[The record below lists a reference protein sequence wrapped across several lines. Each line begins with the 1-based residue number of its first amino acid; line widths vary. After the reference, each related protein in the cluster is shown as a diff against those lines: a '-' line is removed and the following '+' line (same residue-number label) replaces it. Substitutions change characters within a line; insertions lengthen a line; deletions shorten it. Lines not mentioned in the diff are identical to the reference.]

1 MTKIYMFRDD
11 TLTIERLDGNRLYLD
26 SMTQFRIYNF
36 TTQYNIYMIYFYI
49 FNIYSMIGNNRD
61 WHGEIR

>member
-26 SMTQFRIYNF
+26 STTQFRIYNF
-36 TTQYNIYMIYFYI
+36 TTQYNIYMIYSYI